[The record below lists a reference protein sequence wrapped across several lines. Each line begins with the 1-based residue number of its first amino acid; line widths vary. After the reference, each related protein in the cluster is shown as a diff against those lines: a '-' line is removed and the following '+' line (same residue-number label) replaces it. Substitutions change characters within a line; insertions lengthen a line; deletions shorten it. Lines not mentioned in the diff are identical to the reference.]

1 MFNNQSL
8 LIGGSRV

>member
-8 LIGGSRV
+8 HQIC